1 MRLFIALGFSEENK
15 DQLYSVTKQLRGQ
28 ALQGNTTKKENLHL
42 TLAFIGEVPN
52 PVYKKT
58 CAVMDVLTA
67 EPFEMVFDRFGKF
80 NQQEGTLYWIGSG
93 KNPAL
98 ESLQKKLITALKQN
112 QIPVDEK
119 TFRPHITLGRRMVM
133 EDGFSEAAFGE
144 KLVPIR
150 QKVTSVSL
158 MKSERIGGKLVY
170 TEVYKRKFP
179 VTIR

>member
-1 MRLFIALGFSEENK
+1 
-15 DQLYSVTKQLRGQ
+15 
-28 ALQGNTTKKENLHL
+28 
-42 TLAFIGEVPN
+42 
-52 PVYKKT
+52 
-58 CAVMDVLTA
+58 MDVLTA